1 MNTNLITNNLYV
13 YIPRDIV
20 LNYQSRTHR
29 GNNFRTIYHYKNKRR
44 YKFNDSDISEID
56 VYDIKEIQKDTL
68 YKNTFRSQKDKY
80 YDWYYCLKEK
90 FNEQESIYINN
101 EKGYTKK
108 KGSEYHQTIKHR
120 QKDLTTPIK
129 KLPNGR
135 KFIINFD

>member
-44 YKFNDSDISEID
+44 YKFNDSDINEID

-108 KGSEYHQTIKHR
+108 KSGEYHQTIKHR

>member
-1 MNTNLITNNLYV
+1 MNTNLISNNLYV

-68 YKNTFRSQKDKY
+68 YKNTFKSQKDKY

-108 KGSEYHQTIKHR
+108 KSGEYSQTIKHR
-120 QKDLTTPIK
+120 QKDLTIPIK

>member
-1 MNTNLITNNLYV
+1 MNTNLISNNLYV

-68 YKNTFRSQKDKY
+68 YKNTFR
-80 YDWYYCLKEK
+80 
-90 FNEQESIYINN
+90 NN

-108 KGSEYHQTIKHR
+108 KSGEYSQVIKNR
-120 QKDLTTPIK
+120 QKDLTIPIK